1 VIGILK
7 LSLHSVSLSGFFY
20 RGSPITLEELIP
32 KVKLYGFDGVELM
45 GKRPHANPGDLSTE
59 SRRKLKEL
67 ASSNCVEIAAIA
79 GYNDFSGPD
88 AFKRELN
95 ILYVKELVKL
105 ARDLE
110 TDVVRVFAAG
120 MTDVDAS
127 IPYHEHW
134 RLCVE
139 AFKEVSKFAEDY
151 GVTLALQ
158 NHPPII
164 ESYEDVLDMIEEV
177 GSDALKACI
186 DPELL
191 IWVRDVDPSGGDVLE
206 RFKAIYGRVG
216 KLLVHVH
223 VGDSIERP
231 GKFIMIPAG
240 GGSILRASRIER
252 APMGNG
258 MFKRIVKPFAEA
270 LKSIGYNRYVSYEIC
285 SPRYLKHK
293 LIDFLEVEYEI
304 VNGVR
309 FLREFLS

>member
-1 VIGILK
+1 VVKVLK
-7 LSLHSVSLSGFFY
+7 LSLHSVSLSGLFY
-20 RGSPITLEELIP
+20 RGSPVFLEELIL
-32 KVKLYGFDGVELM
+32 KVKRYGFDGVELM
-45 GKRPHANPGDLSTE
+45 GKRPHANPGDLSAE
-59 SRRKLKEL
+59 SRRNLREL
-67 ASSNCVEIAAIA
+67 ASSNGLEIAAIA
-79 GYNDFSGPD
+79 GYNDFSGSD
-88 AFKRELN
+88 AFRRELN
-95 ILYVKELVKL
+95 ILYVRELVKL

-120 MTDVDAS
+120 MADVDVS
-127 IPYHEHW
+127 IQYHEHW
-134 RLCVE
+134 RFCVE

-158 NHPPII
+158 NHPPIM

-191 IWVRDVDPSGGDVLE
+191 IWVRDVDPYGGDVLE
-206 RFKAIYGRVG
+206 RFKTIYGKVG
-216 KLLVHVH
+216 KLLAHVH
-223 VGDSIERP
+223 VGDSVERP
-231 GKFIMIPAG
+231 GKFIIVPAG
-240 GGSILRASRIER
+240 GGSTLRASRIER
-252 APMGNG
+252 APMGTG
-258 MFKRIVKPFAEA
+258 MFKRIVKPFVEA

-285 SPRYLKHK
+285 SPRYLRHK

>member
-1 VIGILK
+1 M
-7 LSLHSVSLSGFFY
+7 SLSGFFY
-20 RGSPITLEELIP
+20 RGDPVPLEELIT
-32 KVKLYGFDGVELM
+32 KVKLYGFDGLELM
-45 GKRPHANPGDLSTE
+45 GKRPHANPCDLSAE
-59 SRRKLKEL
+59 SRRNLREL
-67 ASSNCVEIAAIA
+67 ASSNGVEIVAIA
-79 GYNDFSGPD
+79 GYNDFSGSD

-95 ILYVKELVKL
+95 ILYAKELIKL

-110 TDVVRVFAAG
+110 TNIVRVFAAG
-120 MTDVDAS
+120 MGDVDPS

-151 GVTLALQ
+151 GITLALQ

-191 IWVRDVDPSGGDVLE
+191 IWVRDVDPHGEDISE
-206 RFKAIYGRVG
+206 KFKMIYGRVG
-216 KLLVHVH
+216 RLLVHVH
-223 VGDSIERP
+223 VGDSVERV

-240 GGSILRASRIER
+240 GGSVLRASRIER
-252 APMGNG
+252 VPMGTG
-258 MFKRIVKPFAEA
+258 LFKRIIKPFIDA
-270 LKSIGYNRYVSYEIC
+270 LKSIGYNRYISYEVC
-285 SPRYLKHK
+285 SPRYVKHK
-293 LIDFLEVEYEI
+293 LIDFFTLEDEI

-309 FLREFLS
+309 FLREFIS

>member
-1 VIGILK
+1 MK

-20 RGSPITLEELIP
+20 RGNPIPLEELVT
-32 KVKLYGFDGVELM
+32 KVKQYGFDGVELM
-45 GKRPHANPGDLSTE
+45 GKRPHANPCDLSAE
-59 SRRKLKEL
+59 SRRNFKEL
-67 ASSNCVEIAAIA
+67 ASSNGLEIAAIA

-110 TDVVRVFAAG
+110 TDIVRVFAAG
-120 MTDVDAS
+120 MEDVNPS

-151 GVTLALQ
+151 GVILALQ
-158 NHPPII
+158 NHPPIM

-191 IWVRDVDPSGGDVLE
+191 IWVRDVNPYDENFSEKL
-206 RFKAIYGRVG
+206 KTIYGRVG
-216 KLLVHVH
+216 RLLVHVH
-223 VGDSIERP
+223 VGDSVERT
-231 GKFIMIPAG
+231 GKFIVVPAG
-240 GGSILRASRIER
+240 GGSVLRASRIER
-252 APMGNG
+252 VAMGTG
-258 MFKRIVKPFAEA
+258 VFKNIVKPFVEA
-270 LKSIGYNRYVSYEIC
+270 LKSIGYNRYVSYEVC
-285 SPRYLKHK
+285 SPRYVKHK
-293 LIDFLEVEYEI
+293 LIDFLTLEYEI
-304 VNGVR
+304 ANGVR
-309 FLREFLS
+309 FLREFLC